1 MQARTLLAAVAAAG
15 LCLAGTADLAA
26 QDFEWQGR
34 LAAGRTVEISNING
48 SITAEPAS
56 GNTVQVE
63 AVKHEGRRG
72 DPEDVRIEVVEHEDG
87 VSICAI
93 HPRQRSSRGDRYAEC
108 GGEEF
113 ERPVTGQNDTE
124 VEFTVRVPAGVHFR
138 GHTVNGDVTAE
149 DMGADAYIHT
159 VNGQVRVSAAGHA
172 EASTVNGS
180 VWASIGRADWRG
192 ELEFST
198 VNGNITIELPDGV
211 GAEVTAGTVNGD
223 IETDFPLTVRGRFGP
238 RRLTGTIGDGGRDL
252 TLSTVNGDITLRR
265 R

>member
-1 MQARTLLAAVAAAG
+1 MRARTLFAAVGAAG
-15 LCLAGTADLAA
+15 VCLAGSANLAA
-26 QDFEWQGR
+26 QDFEWEGR
-34 LAAGRTVEISNING
+34 LAAGRTIEISNING
-48 SITAEPAS
+48 AITALPGS
-56 GNTVQVE
+56 GDRVQVE

-72 DPEDVRIEVVEHEDG
+72 DPADVTIEVVEHEDG

-93 HPRQRSSRGDRYAEC
+93 FPRQRSSRGDRYAEC

-138 GHTVNGDVTAE
+138 GHTVNGEVTAE
-149 DMGADAYIHT
+149 DMGADAYVHT
-159 VNGQVRVSAAGHA
+159 VNGDVRVSAAGLA

-180 VWASIGRADWRG
+180 VFASVGRADWRG
-192 ELEFST
+192 DLEFST
-198 VNGNITIELPDGV
+198 VNGSITVELPEGV

-252 TLSTVNGDITLRR
+252 SLSTVNGDIRLRR